1 MNRVGL
7 AGPLVILALCG
18 LALLLLCDCAGRPP
32 QPVALLQPQD
42 RQADCQAI
50 LVEAQANNAQIA
62 DLGGDQG
69 GKVAQNVAMGIAG
82 VFIPVL
88 WFGMDFQG
96 TASKEI
102 AALQSRQQYLAV
114 LAEQKHCGAD

>member
-1 MNRVGL
+1 MSPIKGVL
-7 AGPLVILALCG
+7 IVSLALSG
-18 LALLLLCDCAGRPP
+18 CAGRPP
-32 QPVALLQPQD
+32 QPVALIQPQD

-50 LVEAQANNAQIA
+50 LIEAQANNAQIA

-96 TASKEI
+96 TAGKEV

-114 LAEQKHCGAD
+114 LAEQKHCGTD